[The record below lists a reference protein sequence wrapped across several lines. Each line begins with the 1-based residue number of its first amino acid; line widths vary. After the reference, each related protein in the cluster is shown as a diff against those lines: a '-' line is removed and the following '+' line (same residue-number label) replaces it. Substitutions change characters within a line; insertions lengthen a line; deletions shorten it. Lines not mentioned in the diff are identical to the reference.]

1 MTSGDTDLVSTAAT
15 SRGAAAPRPVFD
27 LTRRFS
33 ILSLVCVL
41 ATTGVLGFALSR
53 LLEDKLLHR
62 DAVVTR
68 EFVQSIVRADEASR
82 FLFDTGRGPAATGG
96 EDSFRHFSEMPDV
109 LRANVYSTARRV
121 IWSSD
126 RSLIGKNFPDNDE
139 LDEALR
145 GELVVKSG
153 VVSKQEH
160 LAVARPFTESG
171 VSYFEEIYVPIRT
184 ASGSVIGVVEL
195 YKTPDA
201 LFDAIREG
209 QRTIWLGAAIGGL
222 LLYAV
227 LIGIVRQADRIMR
240 DQHARL
246 MEVEM
251 LTMVGE
257 MSAAVAHAIR
267 NPLSA
272 IRTSVENALDSDPGR
287 FREPADDIMAEV
299 DRVEEWVRELLAFS
313 RPGSARN
320 VEFDVNAVLASS
332 VAHSRRR
339 AEQNGVRLSSAPSE
353 GLPMLRGDP
362 TIVGQVLNSVIANAL
377 DAMPHGGTLDLSTE
391 LLHPLKSVEV
401 VVRDS
406 GAGMRAEVLAQVFKP
421 FFTTKPKGIGLGL
434 ALARR
439 MVDRMGG
446 ALSIES
452 APERGTTVRLRL
464 PA

>member
-1 MTSGDTDLVSTAAT
+1 VNDNMHMASSSTPPAPLAT
-15 SRGAAAPRPVFD
+15 PRPVFD

-33 ILSLVCVL
+33 VLSLICVL
-41 ATTGVLGFALSR
+41 ATSGVMGFVLSR
-53 LLEDKLLHR
+53 LLGEKLLHR
-62 DAVVTR
+62 DAVVTQ

-82 FLFDTGRGPAATGG
+82 FLLGPGAGG
-96 EDSFRHFSEMPDV
+96 TASGAEDSFRHFAEMPDV
-109 LRANVYSTARRV
+109 LRANVYSTGRRV

-126 RSLIGKNFPDNDE
+126 SSLIGKTFADNDE

-145 GELVVKSG
+145 GDLVFKSG

-160 LAVARPFTESG
+160 VAAAQPFTERG
-171 VSYFEEIYVPIRT
+171 VTYFEEIYVPVRT
-184 ASGSVIGVVEL
+184 GPTGPVAGVVEL

-201 LFDAIREG
+201 LFDAIRDG
-209 QRTIWLGAAIGGL
+209 QRTIWAGAAIGGL
-222 LLYAV
+222 LLYVV
-227 LIGIVRQADRIMR
+227 LIGIVRRADRIMR

-287 FREPADDIMAEV
+287 FREPANDIMAEV
-299 DRVEEWVRELLAFS
+299 DRVEEWIRELLSFS

-320 VEFDVNAVLASS
+320 EAFDMNAVLASC
-332 VAHSRRR
+332 VAHSRRH
-339 AEQNGVRLSSAPSE
+339 AEQNGVRVSSAPSE
-353 GLPMLRGDP
+353 GLPMLHGDP
-362 TIVGQVLNSVIANAL
+362 AIVGQVLNGVIANAL
-377 DAMPHGGTLDLSTE
+377 DAMPRGGTLE
-391 LLHPLKSVEV
+391 LATAYLRPLKVVEV
-401 VVRDS
+401 AVRDS
-406 GAGMRAEVLAQVFKP
+406 GAGMRPEILAQVFKP

-434 ALARR
+434 ALAKR
-439 MVDRMGG
+439 MVERFGG
-446 ALSIES
+446 TLAIES

>member
-1 MTSGDTDLVSTAAT
+1 
-15 SRGAAAPRPVFD
+15 
-27 LTRRFS
+27 
-33 ILSLVCVL
+33 
-41 ATTGVLGFALSR
+41 LSR

-257 MSAAVAHAIR
+257 MSTPSAAPSWPTR
-267 NPLSA
+267 
-272 IRTSVENALDSDPGR
+272 R
-287 FREPADDIMAEV
+287 
-299 DRVEEWVRELLAFS
+299 
-313 RPGSARN
+313 
-320 VEFDVNAVLASS
+320 ASS
-332 VAHSRRR
+332 IVVDPDPQPTSRTRDPAVGARR
-339 AEQNGVRLSSAPSE
+339 AIADSPKRPDTSSVWSS
-353 GLPMLRGDP
+353 D
-362 TIVGQVLNSVIANAL
+362 ANQ
-377 DAMPHGGTLDLSTE
+377 
-391 LLHPLKSVEV
+391 
-401 VVRDS
+401 S
-406 GAGMRAEVLAQVFKP
+406 GASCSQNVDCSSLLDV
-421 FFTTKPKGIGLGL
+421 IV
-434 ALARR
+434 RR
-439 MVDRMGG
+439 
-446 ALSIES
+446 
-452 APERGTTVRLRL
+452 
-464 PA
+464 